1 MHILFVHQNFPA
13 QFRYI
18 ATRLA
23 AEHGWTISFA
33 TERQE
38 DELPG
43 IRKII
48 YKPRGGA
55 TLNNHTCTRNFENA
69 VAHAHGVYEA
79 LKLVPE
85 VQPDLVIAHTG
96 FGSSL
101 FLPYL
106 YDAPII
112 NFLEFFYHPVGQ
124 DMGFRPELPVSEV
137 DLLRIKTKNAMILLD
152 VVNCDRGW
160 CPTHYQRDYFPPEL
174 RSKIDVIFD
183 GIDTSVF
190 QRQSDGRARVEKAWN
205 IPPDARIVTYVAR
218 GFERMRGFDI
228 FMKIAARIAAARPD
242 VVFLVVGTD
251 KVYYG
256 GDMNYTTAPSFRLQV
271 LEDEPVDLSRFRFTG
286 YVPQE
291 TLADILSA
299 SDLHLYLTEPFIA
312 SWSMVD
318 AMACGA
324 IVLASDQACVREYI
338 SPGENG
344 LLNGF
349 FDVDGFTEKSLS
361 VLADPNRYAPLAR
374 AAMHTVQTKYSLD
387 VALPR
392 LKAFFESVAAT
403 RRHPSTLLSNLA
415 RTGTVRRVHSDP
427 DMVSAIPAPTSPE
440 TTRPAT
446 TPPAT
451 ELPPDSDPGR
461 AAASAAVRSLLN
473 SSRSL
478 PDWITAAQTFS
489 SPDLR
494 FGRLGPDDHP
504 ADLVRLLNRFSQWKP
519 RWVLDMGTTDGG
531 LLFLLARIAADN
543 AHIIA
548 ASLPDQPFPAE
559 KIPFFNA
566 MARPGQTIH
575 CLSDIA
581 DHEALYQAVEKIIG
595 PQRFDCI
602 FLRGNRPLNEM
613 RWDYRKYRSRLR
625 PGGLLAW
632 NAIQPVAD
640 PGPNQN
646 GGDLL
651 WKEVRPLFPQ
661 RAEYLEGCRS
671 TTGGIAVIKL

>member
-48 YKPRGGA
+48 YQPRGGA
-55 TLNNHTCTRNFENA
+55 TLNNHLCTRNFENA

-79 LKLVPE
+79 LKLVPN

-106 YDAPII
+106 YDAPVI

-124 DMGFRPELPVSEV
+124 DMGFRPELPVSEI

-174 RSKIDVIFD
+174 RSKIEVIFD
-183 GIDTSVF
+183 GIDTSIF
-190 QRQSDGRARVEKAWN
+190 KRQSGARARIEKAWN
-205 IPPDARIVTYVAR
+205 VPPEARIVTYVAR

-228 FMKIAARIAAARPD
+228 FMKIAARIAAQRSD

-271 LEDEPVDLSRFRFTG
+271 LEDEAVDLSRFRFTG
-286 YVPQE
+286 FVPQE

-299 SDLHLYLTEPFIA
+299 SDLHIYLTEPFIA

-318 AMACGA
+318 AMSCGA
-324 IVLASDQACVREYI
+324 VVLASDQACVREYI

-349 FDVDGFTEKSLS
+349 FDVDGFTEQALA
-361 VLADPNRYAPLAR
+361 VLADPHKYAPLAR
-374 AAMHTVQTKYSLD
+374 AAVHTVETKYSLD

-392 LKAFFESVAAT
+392 LKTFFESVAST
-403 RRHPSTLLSNLA
+403 RRNPSTLMRNLA
-415 RTGTVRRVHSDP
+415 RVGTVQRINADP
-427 DMVSAIPAPTSPE
+427 DAATATPTP
-440 TTRPAT
+440 RPPDTT
-446 TPPAT
+446 TPPAVAV

-461 AAASAAVRSLLN
+461 AAASAAIRSMLTG
-473 SSRSL
+473 SRSL
-478 PDWITAAQTFS
+478 PDWISVTQAFTN
-489 SPDLR
+489 PDPR
-494 FGRLGPDDHP
+494 FARLGPEGHP
-504 ADLVRLLNRFSQWKP
+504 ADLVRLLSRFSQWRP

-559 KIPFFNA
+559 KIPFFQA

-575 CLSDIA
+575 CLTDIA
-581 DHEALYQAVEKIIG
+581 DHDALFMAIEKIIG
-595 PQRFDCI
+595 QQRFDCI
-602 FLRGNRPLNEM
+602 HIRGNRPLKAVS
-613 RWDYRKYRSRLR
+613 WDYRKYRGKLR
-625 PGGLLAW
+625 GGGLLAW
-632 NAIQPVAD
+632 NGIQPIVD
-640 PGPNQN
+640 PGPDRN

-671 TTGGIAVIKL
+671 TSGGIAVIKLG

>member
-1 MHILFVHQNFPA
+1 MHVLFIHQNFPA

-23 AEHGWTISFA
+23 AEHGWQISFA

-55 TLNNHTCTRNFENA
+55 TLSNHMCTRNFENA

-79 LKLVPE
+79 LKATPE
-85 VQPDLVIAHTG
+85 IQPDLVIAHTG

-124 DMGFRPELPVSEV
+124 DMGFRPELPVSEI

-174 RSKIDVIFD
+174 RSKIEVIFD

-190 QRQSDGRARVEKAWN
+190 RRQEGARGRIEKAWN
-205 IPPDARIVTYVAR
+205 VTSDAKIVTYGAR

-228 FMKIAARIAAARPD
+228 FMKIAARVAAARSD
-242 VVFLVVGTD
+242 VVFIVVGTD

-271 LEDEPVDLSRFRFTG
+271 LEDEPADLSRFRFTG

-299 SDLHLYLTEPFIA
+299 SDLHLYFTEPFIA

-324 IVLASDQACVREYI
+324 VVLASDQACVREYI
-338 SPGENG
+338 VPGENG

-349 FDVDGFTEKSLS
+349 FDVDGFTEKSLA
-361 VLADPNRYAPLAR
+361 VLADPQSYAPLAR
-374 AAMHTVQTKYSLD
+374 AAVHTVQTQYSLD
-387 VALPR
+387 VAMPR
-392 LKAFFESVAAT
+392 LKLFFESVAST
-403 RRHPSTLLSNLA
+403 RRNPSNLLRNLA
-415 RTGTVRRVHSDP
+415 RTGTVRRVHDDP
-427 DMVSAIPAPTSPE
+427 DMVRATPTPPDTTIAAPT
-440 TTRPAT
+440 A
-446 TPPAT
+446 PPK

-461 AAASAAVRSLLN
+461 AAASASIRNLLHASRTIPNWIAAVQS
-473 SSRSL
+473 
-478 PDWITAAQTFS
+478 FS
-489 SPDLR
+489 SPDTR
-494 FGRLGPDDHP
+494 FARLGPPDHP
-504 ADLVRLLNRFSQWKP
+504 GDLVRLLNRFSQWKP
-519 RWVLDMGTTDGG
+519 RWVLDLGTTDGG
-531 LLFLLARIAADN
+531 LLFLLARVAGDD

-548 ASLPDQPFPAE
+548 ASLPDQPFTAE
-559 KIPFFNA
+559 RIPFFNA
-566 MARPGQTIH
+566 MARAGQTIH
-575 CLSDIA
+575 CLTDLP
-581 DHEALYQAVEKIIG
+581 DHEAIYQAVEKILG
-595 PQRFDCI
+595 QQRFDCI
-602 FLRGNRPLNEM
+602 YFRGNRPLNEV
-613 RWDYRKYRSRLR
+613 RWDYRKYRAKLR
-625 PGGLLAW
+625 SGGLLAW
-632 NAIQPVAD
+632 NGIQPIAD
-640 PGPNQN
+640 PGPTQN

-651 WKEVRPLFPQ
+651 WKEVRDLFPQ